1 MLGCCRL
8 VEAKQNETLRLEQTQ
23 DLQLREQLAEASEKL
38 AALEERRAELEGEAT
53 TSATKL
59 DNLREEVAR
68 LRALAEEL
76 TGKQV

>member
-1 MLGCCRL
+1 M